1 MDRRN
6 LPPMTM
12 PTIVPTSEDFFGAG
26 GTGAPEGVVLI
37 VPVGVGVPVD
47 SGAATTDIS
56 ECE

>member
-1 MDRRN
+1 MGD
-6 LPPMTM
+6 LPPTTM

-47 SGAATTDIS
+47 SGAATADIS